1 VSDKQDTDTEDTDP
15 EDKGS
20 EDSRGD
26 APAVAQPAAPA
37 PQATAKTEKTKS
49 SSGIAWLALLL
60 VLALGAGAGWL
71 VPQLQQGGADLEARL
86 SRLESDAGR
95 DTNDLQSLGA
105 ELRGEMNA
113 KLGDL
118 ESEVAAN
125 SAQFSQAIVAVE
137 AQLAE
142 QRAELSRFTA
152 NDRSSWLMAEA
163 EYLLRLANQ
172 RLIMAGDTVAARAL
186 LTSADSVLREIDD
199 VGLHTVRGAVAS
211 DLAAVRAVPVIDV
224 EGIYLRLAALIEQA
238 DSLTIFTIPDIEESE
253 RPEAAEDW
261 QGRLRQGYE
270 DALLKLSDYIVIR
283 RRDVPMQAL
292 MDPQFEGLVRQN
304 LRMLLEQAQVAL
316 LSGNQALYSE
326 SLDRALH
333 WLLQFRDTDAA
344 TAGAMWKEIERLA
357 TTRIGVDMPD
367 ISNSLRALDA
377 AMEARLDDR
386 EGGAG

>member
-1 VSDKQDTDTEDTDP
+1 MSDKQDTDTEDTDP